1 VQHIYLAT
9 GALFLKIKNI
19 TTVKMSSGGGA
30 IGISSISNNLAKS
43 TIESIERDQKSS
55 LEEPEISV
63 EKGELLVTSN
73 RLDTQEEI
81 AHLLSNEDP
90 FPEDADA
97 EIEAQ
102 QFTFRAVLVGCILGG
117 VIAASK

>member
-1 VQHIYLAT
+1 VQYIYLVT
-9 GALFLKIKNI
+9 GALLLKIKNI
-19 TTVKMSSGGGA
+19 TIVKMSSGGGA
-30 IGISSISNNLAKS
+30 IGISSVSNNLAES

-55 LEEPEISV
+55 SEEPEISV
-63 EKGELLVTSN
+63 EKGGFLETST
-73 RLDTQEEI
+73 RVDTQEEI

-90 FPEDADA
+90 FPEDPDA
-97 EIEAQ
+97 EIETQ